1 MDKKSIIGYIL
12 IGIVLIGYFSLN
24 QPSPKDLE
32 AQKHYRDSI
41 AMVEKIK
48 EFEWQKAEQA
58 KLAEIERQKNDTT
71 ALFYNV
77 LNGKNETVVLSNNL
91 VNINISTYG
100 SRVTSVSLKDY
111 KNHEGGDIVLFDSND
126 KLKNRKD
133 DYDYNTLNFTFESKQ
148 GYKN

>member
-71 ALFYNV
+71 A
-77 LNGKNETVVLSNNL
+77 
-91 VNINISTYG
+91 
-100 SRVTSVSLKDY
+100 
-111 KNHEGGDIVLFDSND
+111 
-126 KLKNRKD
+126 
-133 DYDYNTLNFTFESKQ
+133 
-148 GYKN
+148 